1 MGQTMTANRSA
12 LLDAFRRRF
21 GRPARL
27 VAEAPGRVNLIG
39 EHTDYN
45 EGHVLPLAIDR
56 TVAVAAAPQADGKP
70 VWAVHAYSLDYDQ
83 EDIFSLAEVR
93 PLPDGGWR
101 NYVRGVAW
109 ALREA
114 GHGRRGLQL
123 ALSGDVPIGA
133 GLSSSAA
140 LEVAVAG
147 AFASAGEIPL
157 DPRDLALLA
166 QRAENHFVGVQCGI
180 MDQFVAVFGQPD
192 HALLIDCRSLDVE
205 AVPLSLDEHG
215 IAVVI
220 VDSAVRRALD
230 DSPYNQRR
238 RECAQAAAA
247 LGVPALRD
255 VTPDELEARR
265 RELRPE
271 LYRRARHVVTEEAR
285 VTAAVAALRR
295 GDLETLGR
303 LLCQSHESLRHD
315 FQVSCREL
323 DLLVNLAAKVE
334 GVLGARLTGA
344 GFGGCTLN
352 LVPRRAL
359 SAFRRG
365 VLQAYRER
373 TALPA
378 EMHIVRASRG
388 LEVIDV

>member
-1 MGQTMTANRSA
+1 MSADRTA

-27 VAEAPGRVNLIG
+27 IAEAPGRVNLIG

-56 TVAVAAAPQADGKP
+56 TVAVAAAPQAD
-70 VWAVHAYSLDYDQ
+70 AVHAYSLDYG
-83 EDIFSLAEVR
+83 EDDSFSLAEIR
-93 PLPDGGWR
+93 PLPEGGWR

-114 GHGRRGLQL
+114 GHGLRGLQL

-140 LEVAVAG
+140 LEVAVAA
-147 AFASAGEIPL
+147 AFAAAGEIPL

-166 QRAENHFVGVQCGI
+166 QRSENDFVGVQCGI
-180 MDQFVAVFGQPD
+180 MDQLVAVFGQPD
-192 HALLIDCRSLDVE
+192 HALLIDCRTLHVE
-205 AVPLSLDEHG
+205 PVPLSLDDQG
-215 IAVVI
+215 MAVVI
-220 VDSAVRRALD
+220 VDSAVRRSLG

-247 LGVPALRD
+247 LGAPALRD
-255 VTPDELEARR
+255 VASDDLDARG
-265 RELRPE
+265 PE
-271 LYRRARHVVTEEAR
+271 LPAELYCRARHMVTEEAR
-285 VTAAVAALRR
+285 VTAAVGALRC

-303 LLCQSHESLRHD
+303 LLCESHESLRHD

-323 DLLVNLAAKVE
+323 DLLVELAARVE

-352 LVPRRAL
+352 LVRQESL
-359 SAFRRG
+359 DAFRRG
-365 VLQAYRER
+365 VLQDYCQRMG
-373 TALPA
+373 LPA
-378 EMHIVRASRG
+378 EMHIVRASPG
-388 LEVIDV
+388 LQVTDA

>member
-1 MGQTMTANRSA
+1 MSADRTA

-56 TVAVAAAPQADGKP
+56 SVAVAAAPQAD
-70 VWAVHAYSLDYDQ
+70 AVHAYSLDYDQ
-83 EDIFSLAEVR
+83 EDSFSLAEIR
-93 PLPDGGWR
+93 PLPEGGWR

-114 GHGRRGLQL
+114 GHGLRGLQL

-140 LEVAVAG
+140 LEVAVAA
-147 AFASAGEIPL
+147 AFAAAGEIHL
-157 DPRDLALLA
+157 DPRDVALLA
-166 QRAENHFVGVQCGI
+166 QRSENDFVGVQCGI
-180 MDQFVAVFGQPD
+180 MDQLAAVFGQAH

-205 AVPLSLDEHG
+205 PVPLSLDEQG
-215 IAVVI
+215 MAVVI
-220 VDSAVRRALD
+220 VDSAVRRALG

-238 RECAQAAAA
+238 WECAQAAAA

-255 VTPDELEARR
+255 VAPDDLEARR
-265 RELRPE
+265 RELPPE
-271 LYRRARHVVTEEAR
+271 LYCRARHVVTEEAR
-285 VTAAVAALRR
+285 VTASVGALRR

-323 DLLVNLAAKVE
+323 DLLVELAAKVE

-352 LVPRRAL
+352 LVRRGAL
-359 SAFRRG
+359 GAFRRG
-365 VLQAYRER
+365 VLQAYRQR
-373 TALPA
+373 TGLPA
-378 EMHIVRASRG
+378 QMHVVRASRR
-388 LEVIDV
+388 LQVTDA

>member
-1 MGQTMTANRSA
+1 MSADRTA
-12 LLDAFRRRF
+12 LLDVFRHRF
-21 GRPARL
+21 GTPAHL
-27 VAEAPGRVNLIG
+27 VAVAPGRVNLIG

-56 TVAVAAAPQADGKP
+56 TVAVAAAPQADD
-70 VWAVHAYSLDYDQ
+70 VHAFSLDYG
-83 EDIFSLAEVR
+83 EDDSFSLAQIR
-93 PLPDGGWR
+93 PLPEGGWR

-114 GHGRRGLQL
+114 GHGLRGLQL
-123 ALSGDVPIGA
+123 AFSGDIPIGA

-140 LEVAVAG
+140 LEVAVAA
-147 AFASAGEIPL
+147 AFAAAAEIPL

-166 QRAENHFVGVQCGI
+166 QRSENDFVGVQCGI
-180 MDQFVAVFGQPD
+180 MDQLVAVFGQSH

-205 AVPLSLDEHG
+205 PVPLSLDDQG
-215 IAVVI
+215 VAVVI
-220 VDSAVRRALD
+220 VDSAVRRSLG

-255 VTPDELEARR
+255 VAPDDLEARGPK
-265 RELRPE
+265 LPAE

-295 GDLETLGR
+295 GDLVTLGR
-303 LLCQSHESLRHD
+303 LLYGSHESLRHD
-315 FQVSCREL
+315 FQVSCPEL
-323 DLLVNLAAKVE
+323 DLLVELAAPVE

-352 LVPRRAL
+352 LVRRGAL
-359 SAFRRG
+359 DAFRRG
-365 VLQAYRER
+365 VLETYRQR
-373 TALPA
+373 TGLPA
-378 EMHIVRASRG
+378 QMHIVRAGRG
-388 LEVIDV
+388 LQVTDA

>member
-1 MGQTMTANRSA
+1 MTADRIA

-27 VAEAPGRVNLIG
+27 IAEAPGRVNLVG

-56 TVAVAAAPQADGKP
+56 TVAVAAAPQPD
-70 VWAVHAYSLDYDQ
+70 AVHAYSLDYDQ
-83 EDIFSLAEVR
+83 EDSFSLADLR
-93 PLPDGGWR
+93 PLADGGWC

-114 GHGRRGLQL
+114 GHDLRGLQL
-123 ALSGDVPIGA
+123 AITGDVPLGA

-140 LEVAVAG
+140 LEVAVAA
-147 AFASAGEIPL
+147 AFAAASEIPL
-157 DPRDLALLA
+157 GPRELALLA
-166 QRAENHFVGVQCGI
+166 QRSENDFVGVQCGI
-180 MDQFVAVFGQPD
+180 MDQFAAVFGQSN
-192 HALLIDCRSLDVE
+192 HALLIDCRTLDVE
-205 AVPLSLDEHG
+205 PVPLSLDEQG
-215 IAVVI
+215 MAVII
-220 VDSAVRRALD
+220 VDSAVRRALG

-247 LGVPALRD
+247 LDVPALRD
-255 VTPDELEARR
+255 VASDDLEARR
-265 RELRPE
+265 PELLPE

-285 VTAAVAALRR
+285 VAAAVGALRR
-295 GDLETLGR
+295 GDLEALGR
-303 LLCQSHESLRHD
+303 LLCHSHESLRDD

-323 DLLVNLAAKVE
+323 DLLVELAGKVE

-352 LVPRRAL
+352 LVHTGALEAFGRA
-359 SAFRRG
+359 
-365 VLQAYRER
+365 VLETYRQR
-373 TALPA
+373 TGLPA
-378 EMHIVRASRG
+378 QMHIVRASQG
-388 LEVIDV
+388 LQVTDV